1 MMLLPY
7 TSALSI
13 YLLYMYMYIYIVIDS
28 RALGYLMLVSMQK
41 KTKTKN
47 PEIMLY
53 RLMETSLCDDEYDA
67 GDDVMI
73 QRAQCSDCFNTI
85 TQIEAGCNHR
95 RGECCRRNSMIR
107 WIDLTRNRIGYDAT
121 NFCYNFLAFSST
133 VNYNTK
139 VCHKPMKLNFLG
151 NSE

>member
-67 GDDVMI
+67 GDDVM
-73 QRAQCSDCFNTI
+73 N
-85 TQIEAGCNHR
+85 
-95 RGECCRRNSMIR
+95 
-107 WIDLTRNRIGYDAT
+107 
-121 NFCYNFLAFSST
+121 
-133 VNYNTK
+133 
-139 VCHKPMKLNFLG
+139 
-151 NSE
+151 